1 MPRLRLTLFSL
12 SLLLLAT
19 LPVGLSHAIGS
30 STDLPIISVFSSDY
44 GSSNIIDTSLAVG
57 SQFTI
62 DLNVNNAPTFN
73 GYELAL
79 YYDPS
84 YIQAVSTDLTTSTIF
99 PNPYPVV
106 SYTSPIGAVFLSV
119 VNLGGGS
126 SGSGILAR
134 VTFKVIGVGVSP
146 LALAA
151 GVDDPNNARIL
162 DSCTDCP
169 LELQTGRDS

>member
-1 MPRLRLTLFSL
+1 MPRLKLTLISL
-12 SLLLLAT
+12 SLLILAT
-19 LPVGLSHAIGS
+19 LPIGLSHAISS
-30 STDLPIISVFSSDY
+30 STDLAIISVFSPDY
-44 GSSNIIDTSLAVG
+44 GSSNITDKTLAVG

-84 YIQAVSTDLTTSTIF
+84 YIQPVSIDPTTSTIF

-106 SYTSPIGAVFLSV
+106 SYTSPTGAVFLSV
-119 VNLGGGS
+119 VNLGGAS
-126 SGSGILAR
+126 SGSGTLSH
-134 VTFKVIGVGVSP
+134 VTFKVVGVGVSP

-151 GVDDPNNARIL
+151 GVDDPNNARVS
-162 DSCTDCP
+162 DGCTDCP
-169 LELQTGRDS
+169 PGTPNW